1 MLPAK
6 QSEFGP
12 VGQLIKRQCWY
23 LNDRRP
29 RCKLVIA
36 KSAHH
41 FGCVLKKMIL
51 AKGDE
56 NLEVSQCP
64 YTSSDGIQY
73 MLTSASS
80 SSLSLDS

>member
-1 MLPAK
+1 
-6 QSEFGP
+6 
-12 VGQLIKRQCWY
+12 
-23 LNDRRP
+23 
-29 RCKLVIA
+29 
-36 KSAHH
+36 
-41 FGCVLKKMIL
+41 MIL

-80 SSLSLDS
+80 SSLNLDS